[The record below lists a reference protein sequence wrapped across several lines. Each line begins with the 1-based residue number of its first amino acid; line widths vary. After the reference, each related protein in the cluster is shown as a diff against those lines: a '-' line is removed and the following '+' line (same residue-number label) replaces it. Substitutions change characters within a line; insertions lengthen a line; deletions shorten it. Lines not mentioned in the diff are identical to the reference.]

1 MSALLRAGCGADC
14 GPREQ
19 NQLASMLELAAKHGH
34 TEVVE
39 VLLDHGA
46 DANDADTLGWTALHF
61 AAEDNQAKTADVLI
75 MIAGA
80 DINAIEH
87 MGRTP
92 IHDAAAWSS
101 NDVLRGRLRRGAKT
115 NEADLDGRTALTLCV
130 LRDQA
135 TLSKLSI
142 YLLLRA
148 GASEIAVDE
157 RGNTPART

>member
-115 NEADLDGRTALTLCV
+115 NEADLDGRTALHFVCAQRPGHAIETV
-130 LRDQA
+130 D
-135 TLSKLSI
+135 LS
-142 YLLLRA
+142 
-148 GASEIAVDE
+148 AVE
-157 RGNTPART
+157 SRGVGNRG